1 MHTLADLSL
10 NLSLSFWSRMMMYRT
25 VQTVLV
31 WMALLGA
38 AGCLSPRTDSPEIHT
53 YQLSLDGW
61 ASEARPGKPD
71 GPVLLVSPPQA
82 ESGFETQR
90 MVYIKR
96 PYELEY
102 YAVNQWADTPVH
114 MFVPLMVQAL
124 NQQND
129 AWRAVVPLPSSVR
142 GDFRLDTHGFL
153 LQQEFL
159 QQPSRVR
166 VIIRTQLIELKQSTI
181 VSSRTFEVVENATT
195 ENPYGGVQA
204 SNRAIAGLLD
214 QMGSWLRQ
222 CITHSPEC
230 SR

>member
-1 MHTLADLSL
+1 MMNYRLAH
-10 NLSLSFWSRMMMYRT
+10 
-25 VQTVLV
+25 VAC
-31 WMALLGA
+31 ALLVLT
-38 AGCLSPRTDSPEIHT
+38 AGCLSPRTDSSNIHT

-61 ASEARPGKPD
+61 SSASRPGKLE

-82 ESGFETQR
+82 EPGFETQR
-90 MVYIKR
+90 MVYVKR

-102 YAVNQWADTPVH
+102 YAVNQWADTPVR
-114 MFVPLMVQAL
+114 MFAPLMVQAF

-129 AWRAVVPLPSSVR
+129 TWRAVIPLSSSIR
-142 GDFRLDTHGFL
+142 GDYRLDTHGFL

-166 VIIRTQLIELKQSTI
+166 VMVRTQLVDLKESTI
-181 VSSRTFEVVENATT
+181 LSTRAFEVVENATS

-204 SNRAIAGLLD
+204 ANRAIAGLLD
-214 QMGSWLRQ
+214 QIGSWLRQ
-222 CITHSPEC
+222 CVRHSPEC

>member
-1 MHTLADLSL
+1 MNYRLAH
-10 NLSLSFWSRMMMYRT
+10 
-25 VQTVLV
+25 VAC
-31 WMALLGA
+31 ALLAVTA
-38 AGCLSPRTDSPEIHT
+38 AGCLSPRTDSSEIHT

-61 ASEARPGKPD
+61 PSEARPGKLD

-82 ESGFETQR
+82 EPGFETQR
-90 MVYIKR
+90 MVYVKR

-114 MFVPLMVQAL
+114 MFAPLMVQAL

-129 AWRAVVPLPSSVR
+129 AWRAVIPLPSSIR
-142 GDFRLDTHGFL
+142 GDYRLDTHGFL

-166 VIIRTQLIELKQSTI
+166 VMVRAQLVDLKGST
-181 VSSRTFEVVENATT
+181 VLSTRAFEVVENATS

-204 SNRAIAGLLD
+204 ANRAIAGLLD
-214 QMGSWLRQ
+214 QIGSWLRQ
-222 CITHSPEC
+222 CVRHSPEC